1 MYSCIPVF
9 MYYYNK
15 GGLNMI
21 AKVITYSLQ
30 KGGVGKTTCCGISAF
45 LLSKMGYKVLALDMD
60 SQGNLT
66 QLISGYD
73 DLEPFYEE
81 TMKEALERGDVEP
94 FIRVASD
101 TLHYVP
107 ADDYL
112 VLIADYKGSTPKSML
127 LKKAIEKVKAE
138 YDFILIDTPPNLS
151 VQTIN
156 ALIASDYVVIMFETA
171 KFSYNAIPRFLD
183 SIIGARDNGNPD
195 LKIAGVLATLSDSRR
210 NDSKE
215 LLELIR
221 EEYGE
226 LVFQTV
232 IPRRAAIGRLS
243 VYGFF
248 DNPEI
253 RNATELHKEFVKE
266 LLERV
271 TER

>member
-1 MYSCIPVF
+1 MT
-9 MYYYNK
+9 
-15 GGLNMI
+15 

-45 LLSKMGYKVLALDMD
+45 LLSEMGYKVLALDMD

-73 DLEPFYEE
+73 DLEPFYKE
-81 TMKEALERGDVEP
+81 TMKEALELGNVEP

-101 TLHYVP
+101 NLHYVP

-112 VLIADYKGSTPKSML
+112 VLITDYKGPSPKTML
-127 LKKAIEKVKAE
+127 LKKAIEKVRDE

-156 ALIASDYVVIMFETA
+156 SLIASDYVVILFETA

-183 SIIGARDNGNPD
+183 SITGARDNGNPD
-195 LKIAGVLATLSDSRR
+195 LKIAGILATLSDSRR

-215 LLELIR
+215 LLELIH
-221 EEYGE
+221 EDYGE
-226 LVFQTV
+226 LVFKTT

-253 RNATELHKEFVKE
+253 RQSTEIHKDFIKE

-271 TER
+271 ESKK